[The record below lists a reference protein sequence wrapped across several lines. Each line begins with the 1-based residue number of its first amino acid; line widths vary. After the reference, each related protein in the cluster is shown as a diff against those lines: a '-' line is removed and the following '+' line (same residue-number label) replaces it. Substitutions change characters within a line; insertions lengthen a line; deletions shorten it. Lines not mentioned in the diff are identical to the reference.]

1 VADYLQDGRDRA
13 LSQHLAP
20 VEPLVLCHLEEIA
33 DGGAKGFYPDGGAVP
48 IALFVLRRGKKL
60 YAYKNR
66 CPHLGSPLEMHDDR
80 FLTTEGDFIVCATH
94 GALFRIEDGTCVAG
108 PCAGKSLEPLDVT
121 CDDDGQ
127 MRLSLSADDLS
138 RPADACHCP

>member
-1 VADYLQDGRDRA
+1 
-13 LSQHLAP
+13 
-20 VEPLVLCHLEEIA
+20 
-33 DGGAKGFYPDGGAVP
+33 
-48 IALFVLRRGKKL
+48 
-60 YAYKNR
+60 
-66 CPHLGSPLEMHDDR
+66 MHDDR
-80 FLTTEGDFIVCATH
+80 LLTAEEDFIVCATH

-108 PCAGKSLEPLDVT
+108 PCVGKSLKPIDVT